1 MPLSAARLVG
11 RVLGYAAYLLLRR
24 YREASW
30 THLRMAFGPELSS
43 QTCRHVARG
52 AFINLGKSVMEWLVF
67 ARYRPAT
74 VRKLVDVQG
83 LGHLRKALEPGRGVI
98 ALSAHFGNWEL
109 LAMAFGSL
117 GFPGT
122 VLARRLR
129 YPEYEQFLRD
139 LRARFGI
146 DTLERSA
153 LKDVV
158 RQLRSGRIVGL
169 MPDQD
174 IDSLEGVFVDFFDQ
188 PTYTP
193 VGPAALSLM
202 TGAPI
207 VPCFIVRLG
216 RRFRVMIEE
225 PISAPQTGNRQQD
238 LIAMTQAWSRVVES
252 YLRRCPDHWVWMHRR
267 WKTQPPAGGA
277 PLSAPRPRTVAS
289 TLALSAVCGLLA
301 GALVG
306 CAKSGPPAGASKS
319 AASSSE
325 PDQEMGGF
333 TMVGYAPDGA
343 KRWELQGTGAQS
355 DGTIVTINH
364 PDAIG
369 YQVGQ
374 DLDPNTGE
382 SRTAYLTAN
391 FAQVYQA
398 DHRIRMEQDVTI
410 HTSDGLW
417 LSSPMLY
424 WLPDLEALST
434 DQPARLET
442 DHMLLRGRGAT
453 GHTRLNIAVFS
464 RDVEMI
470 LNPSANEGAEDRRH
484 VRITCDGPLAFDYE
498 RSVAT
503 FEHNVHVE
511 DPKGDVYS
519 DKLVAYLDRAT
530 RTINFAE
537 ASGHVRIVQGPH
549 TANGERAIYEPG
561 KGKVTLLGA
570 PSLLVYPDA
579 DTAERS
585 DLPMT
590 GMADS
595 HPLSPRD
602 SATHN

>member
-1 MPLSAARLVG
+1 MFLSTF
-11 RVLGYAAYLLLRR
+11 
-24 YREASW
+24 S
-30 THLRMAFGPELSS
+30 
-43 QTCRHVARG
+43 
-52 AFINLGKSVMEWLVF
+52 
-67 ARYRPAT
+67 
-74 VRKLVDVQG
+74 
-83 LGHLRKALEPGRGVI
+83 
-98 ALSAHFGNWEL
+98 
-109 LAMAFGSL
+109 
-117 GFPGT
+117 
-122 VLARRLR
+122 
-129 YPEYEQFLRD
+129 
-139 LRARFGI
+139 
-146 DTLERSA
+146 
-153 LKDVV
+153 
-158 RQLRSGRIVGL
+158 
-169 MPDQD
+169 
-174 IDSLEGVFVDFFDQ
+174 VFVL
-188 PTYTP
+188 TAYCLVLT
-193 VGPAALSLM
+193 
-202 TGAPI
+202 
-207 VPCFIVRLG
+207 
-216 RRFRVMIEE
+216 
-225 PISAPQTGNRQQD
+225 
-238 LIAMTQAWSRVVES
+238 
-252 YLRRCPDHWVWMHRR
+252 
-267 WKTQPPAGGA
+267 
-277 PLSAPRPRTVAS
+277 
-289 TLALSAVCGLLA
+289 AVI
-301 GALVG
+301 G

-319 AASSSE
+319 AVSSSE
-325 PDQEMGGF
+325 PDQEMGSF

-355 DGTIVTINH
+355 DGTIVTINR

-374 DLDPNTGE
+374 DRDPETGE

-453 GHTRLNIAVFS
+453 GHTRLNIVVFS
-464 RDVEMI
+464 RDVELI
-470 LNPSANEGAEDRRH
+470 LNPSAKEGAEDRRH

-549 TANGERAIYEPG
+549 TANGERAIYEPA

-579 DTAERS
+579 DTAALP

-590 GMADS
+590 GVAADPHS
-595 HPLSPRD
+595 ASRD